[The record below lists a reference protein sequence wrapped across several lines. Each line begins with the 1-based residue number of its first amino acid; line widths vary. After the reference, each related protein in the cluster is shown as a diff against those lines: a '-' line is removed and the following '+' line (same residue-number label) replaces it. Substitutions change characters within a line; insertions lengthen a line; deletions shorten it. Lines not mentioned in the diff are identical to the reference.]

1 MHLGGKFVLLSLC
14 VALAGTVGAT
24 ALEAHLADDKDVRHC
39 RNLGFSERLR
49 VRRSRCREA
58 RVVARRAVRHIA
70 SDESGWQ
77 IDAQVRGLRGRTW
90 DCAGRGFNPL
100 PLTCRSDR
108 RWIKLQIWA
117 D

>member
-1 MHLGGKFVLLSLC
+1 MG
-14 VALAGTVGAT
+14 
-24 ALEAHLADDKDVRHC
+24 DKDVRHC

-49 VRRSRCREA
+49 VHGSSCREA

-70 SDESGWQ
+70 SDESGWR
-77 IDAQVRGLRGRTW
+77 IDARVRGLRGRTW
-90 DCAGRGFNPL
+90 DCAGAGFNPL